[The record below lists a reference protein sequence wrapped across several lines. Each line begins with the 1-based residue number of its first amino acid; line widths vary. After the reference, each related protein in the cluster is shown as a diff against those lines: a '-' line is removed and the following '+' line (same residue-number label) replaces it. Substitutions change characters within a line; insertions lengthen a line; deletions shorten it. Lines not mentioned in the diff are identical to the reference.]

1 MLNDPVYLI
10 DNYITIKSLSLRLSS
25 PGPVTAALRVPGEL
39 HEVEALGVA
48 GGAGHADQV
57 QRLGTSIHPIPSS
70 VRLHSEEEAVPVPGR
85 PSNVYQ
91 WYFVG

>member
-1 MLNDPVYLI
+1 MTLYNKLS
-10 DNYITIKSLSLRLSS
+10 ITYKTINLLSLRLSP

-57 QRLGTSIHPIPSS
+57 QGLGTSVHPIPSS